1 MTSGSHTST
10 IFLVLR
16 RLRTPLIVL
25 ILIFAFSVLGL
36 TLVPGPL
43 DANGVIQRLSFFHAV
58 YFFSYTATTIGFGE
72 IPYAFSEQQRLWVT
86 LCIYLS
92 VIGWAYTLGTVFA
105 MLQDKNFLNA
115 VAVQRFAR
123 QVKRL
128 REPFFLVCG
137 YGETGRLICK
147 ALDELGYRAVVI
159 EKDEAK
165 VGDLELQS
173 YSADMPALCADAG
186 EPDTLLFAGLGSKYC
201 RGVIALT
208 NDDSTNLA
216 VAIAARLL
224 APSLPALCRAEHVE
238 TVSNM
243 ASFGTRHII
252 NPFEQFGEYMALALR
267 SPAAYHLLL
276 WLTGLP
282 GTTVTRHRDPPVGK
296 WVLCGYG
303 SFGKVM
309 TEALENATLPVTII
323 DLAPPP
329 DSAHQW
335 IKGDGTGAEALRAAG
350 IDGAVGI
357 VAATGN
363 DVNNLSV
370 VVTARQMNPGLFTV
384 LRQNHVA
391 NKALFDAFE
400 SDFTMVPSE
409 IIAHECLALLTTPLL
424 APFLAAVRKADDVW
438 AEALLQDVTS
448 RFGWGVPMVWS
459 VAINLSQA
467 PSVYRLLMR
476 HESRLKLGELLRAPV
491 TERPDLDCRPLLLL
505 REGDPPRLLPRL
517 DVEIA
522 LGDQILFVGTDTA
535 RKELGLTLHNVHTLK
550 YVLTGRDSPGGLIW
564 EWLAARRRGAQSSAR
579 N

>member
-1 MTSGSHTST
+1 MGSSTPTST

-25 ILIFAFSVLGL
+25 ITIFAISVLGL
-36 TLVPGPL
+36 TLVPGPSGPDGAL
-43 DANGVIQRLSFFHAV
+43 PRLSFFHAV

-86 LCIYLS
+86 VCIYLS

-128 REPFFLVCG
+128 REHFFLVCG
-137 YGETGRLICK
+137 YGETGRLICQ
-147 ALDELGYRAVVI
+147 ALDEMGYRAVVI
-159 EKDEAK
+159 ERDEAK

-186 EPDTLLFAGLGSKYC
+186 QPDTLLFAGLTSKYC
-201 RGVIALT
+201 RGVITLT
-208 NDDSTNLA
+208 NDDNTNLA

-224 APSLPALCRAEHVE
+224 APSLPALCRAEHAE
-238 TVSNM
+238 TVANM

-252 NPFEQFGEYMALALR
+252 NPFEKFGEYMALALH

-282 GTTVTRHRDPPVGK
+282 GTTVTRHRDPPAGR

-303 SFGKVM
+303 TFGRVM
-309 TEALENATLPVTII
+309 TGALENAGLPVTII
-323 DLAPPP
+323 DRAPPADP
-329 DSAHQW
+329 AHIW
-335 IKGDGTGAEALRAAG
+335 VKGDGTGHEALQAAG
-350 IDGAVGI
+350 IHDAVGI
-357 VAATGN
+357 VAATGH
-363 DVNNLSV
+363 DVNNLSI

-384 LRQNHVA
+384 LRQNQVA
-391 NKALFDAFE
+391 NRALFDAFE

-409 IIAHECLALLTTPLL
+409 IVSHECLAILTTPLL
-424 APFLAAVRKADDVW
+424 APFLDAVRKSDEPWACGLLDD
-438 AEALLQDVTS
+438 LTG
-448 RFGWGVPMVWS
+448 RFGWDVPAVWS
-459 VAINLSQA
+459 VTLNLAQA

-476 HESRLKLGELLRAPV
+476 GATRPSLDELLRAPV
-491 TERPDLDCRPLLLL
+491 TDRPALACRPLLLM
-505 REGDPPRLLPRL
+505 RDGRRPSLLPAGHETL
-517 DVEIA
+517 Q
-522 LGDQILFVGTDTA
+522 LGDQILFVGTEQA
-535 RKELGLTLHNVHTLK
+535 RKELGLTLFNGHTLQ
-550 YVLTGRDSPGGLIW
+550 YVLTGKDSPGGLVW
-564 EWLAARRRGAQSSAR
+564 EWLARRRAG
-579 N
+579 

>member
-1 MTSGSHTST
+1 MGSSTPTST

-25 ILIFAFSVLGL
+25 ITIFAISVLGL
-36 TLVPGPL
+36 TLVPGPVGP
-43 DANGVIQRLSFFHAV
+43 DGAMPRLSFFHAV

-86 LCIYLS
+86 VCIYLS

-123 QVKRL
+123 QVRRL
-128 REPFFLVCG
+128 REHFFLVCG
-137 YGETGRLICK
+137 FGETGRLICK
-147 ALDELGYRAVVI
+147 ALDEMGYRAVVI

-186 EPDTLLFAGLGSKYC
+186 QPDTLLFAGLTSKYC
-201 RGVIALT
+201 RGVITLT

-224 APSLPALCRAEHVE
+224 APSLPALCRAEHAE
-238 TVSNM
+238 TVANM

-252 NPFEQFGEYMALALR
+252 NPFEKFGEYMALALH

-282 GTTVTRHRDPPVGK
+282 GTTVTRHRDPPAGR

-303 SFGKVM
+303 TFGRVM
-309 TEALENATLPVTII
+309 TGALENAGLPVTII
-323 DLAPPP
+323 DRAPPADP
-329 DSAHQW
+329 NHSW
-335 IKGDGTGAEALRAAG
+335 VKGDGTGHEALQAAG
-350 IDGAVGI
+350 IHDAVGI
-357 VAATGN
+357 VAATGH
-363 DVNNLSV
+363 DVNNLSI

-384 LRQNHVA
+384 LRQNQVA
-391 NKALFDAFE
+391 NRALFDAFE
-400 SDFTMVPSE
+400 SDFTVVPSE
-409 IIAHECLALLTTPLL
+409 IVSHECLAILTTPLL
-424 APFLAAVRKADDVW
+424 APFLDAVRKSDEPW
-438 AEALLQDVTS
+438 ACELLNDLTG
-448 RFGWGVPMVWS
+448 RFGWDVPTVWS
-459 VAINLSQA
+459 VTLNLAQA

-476 HESRLKLGELLRAPV
+476 GAPKPSLDELLRAPV
-491 TERPDLDCRPLLLL
+491 TERPALTCRPLLLV
-505 REGDPPRLLPRL
+505 REEQAARLLPAGHEKL
-517 DVEIA
+517 Q
-522 LGDQILFVGTDTA
+522 LGDQILFVGTEQA
-535 RKELGLTLHNVHTLK
+535 RKELGLTLFNGHTLQ
-550 YVLTGRDSPGGLIW
+550 YVLTGQDSPSGLVW
-564 EWLAARRRGAQSSAR
+564 EWLARRRAEKA
-579 N
+579 